1 MINGEIKSNK
11 NAFLTF
17 EIYTVLIVP
26 VVYLLATD
34 FGFENDCCTDSAL
47 FSPENRVGIYILIAG
62 CIISYCASAFRN
74 ATKEIFPPLVELL
87 VNIFLVLGIV
97 INVLLCIHIHD
108 TDAGWVAWL
117 LGNVP
122 IILLMLIKLCENH
135 KVLSNHISSNN
146 YQSENVIG
154 QLSLNIL
161 ALDPIL
167 KYPILTVLIIPFL
180 IGFSLFLILFEQ
192 KPDTLIRAFTDTY
205 KHGFSQ
211 LDHLCD
217 NVQCGGHFLCS
228 VGANGHK
235 SIVKPIR
242 YGERNGNKII
252 CNRQLLISNAFEEI
266 VQTKLPRFHRF
277 IRGHYNRVGDAIHKN
292 YDIYNIKII
301 SDLVYILMKPLEFFF
316 LITIYLLEKKPEDLI
331 AKQYLSFRDTRH
343 IHEYKEL

>member
-1 MINGEIKSNK
+1 
-11 NAFLTF
+11 
-17 EIYTVLIVP
+17 
-26 VVYLLATD
+26 
-34 FGFENDCCTDSAL
+34 
-47 FSPENRVGIYILIAG
+47 
-62 CIISYCASAFRN
+62 
-74 ATKEIFPPLVELL
+74 
-87 VNIFLVLGIV
+87 
-97 INVLLCIHIHD
+97 
-108 TDAGWVAWL
+108 
-117 LGNVP
+117 
-122 IILLMLIKLCENH
+122 MLIKLCENH